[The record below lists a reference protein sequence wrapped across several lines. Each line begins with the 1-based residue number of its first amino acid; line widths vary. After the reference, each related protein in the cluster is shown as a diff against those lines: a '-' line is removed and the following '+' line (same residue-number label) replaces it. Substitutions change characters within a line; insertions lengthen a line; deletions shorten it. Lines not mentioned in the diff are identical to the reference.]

1 MAAAAATGHSIPW
14 MEPRVFRGQQ
24 FAIAWA
30 RIENG
35 EVQMGVMG
43 CPGLQWIRRPADAP
57 DPNGVIYAA
66 EGQGC
71 LEFAGC
77 DPNAEPMRISCDS
90 WNENRPLRYCGSVE
104 KAHGSVSDA
113 SRLIDS
119 LGGGQRV
126 AVDSQCKYAIVARGQ
141 SDAYLRMPKNAEYV
155 EKIWDHGAGSIIA
168 SEAGAIVSDIHGK
181 SLDFGHG
188 PLLKANS
195 GVIVAVPGLHERL
208 ISGIRD
214 LGLGPAS

>member
-1 MAAAAATGHSIPW
+1 
-14 MEPRVFRGQQ
+14 
-24 FAIAWA
+24 
-30 RIENG
+30 
-35 EVQMGVMG
+35 
-43 CPGLQWIRRPADAP
+43 
-57 DPNGVIYAA
+57 
-66 EGQGC
+66 
-71 LEFAGC
+71 
-77 DPNAEPMRISCDS
+77 
-90 WNENRPLRYCGSVE
+90 
-104 KAHGSVSDA
+104 
-113 SRLIDS
+113 
-119 LGGGQRV
+119 
-126 AVDSQCKYAIVARGQ
+126 
-141 SDAYLRMPKNAEYV
+141 MPKNAEYV